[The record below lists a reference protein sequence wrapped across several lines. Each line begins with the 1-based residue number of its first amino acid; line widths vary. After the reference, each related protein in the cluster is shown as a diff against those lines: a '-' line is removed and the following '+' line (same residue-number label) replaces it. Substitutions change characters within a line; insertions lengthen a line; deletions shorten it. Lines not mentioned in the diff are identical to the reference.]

1 MAKNF
6 WVLVGDGSR
15 ARFFRG
21 KSPNSELEEFNVLD
35 NPITR
40 QHEGDIVSDQPGQF
54 RDDAARGQDKQT
66 GMSSG
71 ETRVKENEMKKFAKR
86 VAKELDRASSQNEF
100 KHLSVVAEPKFLGNL
115 RKALKKSTRKKVLE
129 EVSKNL
135 AEADEETIRSQLE
148 KLPSGFS

>member
-1 MAKNF
+1 MANNF

-40 QHEGDIVSDQPGQF
+40 QHEGDMVSDQPGSF
-54 RDDAARGQDKQT
+54 RDDAAVGSKET
-66 GMSSG
+66 GMSQG
-71 ETRVKENEMKKFAKR
+71 ETRVKENEMKKFANR
-86 VAKELDRASSQNEF
+86 VAEELDRASSQNEF
-100 KHLSVVAEPKFLGNL
+100 SHLSLVAEPKFLGNL
-115 RKALKKSTRKKVLE
+115 RKSLNKSTKEKVIE

-135 AEADEETIRSQLE
+135 AEADEEAIRSQLE
-148 KLPSGFS
+148 KLPSGFK